1 MVKKRLSHLPYRLS
15 GNRVTYTFN
24 NSLFF
29 SLEAIE
35 RIGPNGR
42 FDNKIIQLV
51 YDIFTLLLNW
61 QNHCCSE
68 EKTTSLLISC
78 EYDKSNMRKCY

>member
-42 FDNKIIQLV
+42 FDNKTIHFYFIAQLAKS
-51 YDIFTLLLNW
+51 LLLRGKN
-61 QNHCCSE
+61 NVASY
-68 EKTTSLLISC
+68 LL
-78 EYDKSNMRKCY
+78 